1 MARIL
6 VQRINNM
13 NNWAQTA
20 LTSLINTWVNF
31 WFQDKNTVPLDV
43 MRIGLGFLMFF
54 NYGLYDP
61 ADIVTLYGEAGLFSQ
76 DVVPEMSQFYSFSLF
91 LFCEESWQLL
101 TLHYTFVFLFLLFCI
116 GWKMS
121 WIKWIVFIA
130 HLSYMNRNPFASYG
144 VDAVLVTL
152 LFLLCIAPIGSAL
165 SLDRLVRIKKYRVK
179 NGSEE
184 GLALPTSQIGFACQ
198 RLLQFQMVVIYFS
211 SGTEKL
217 QGKMWWAGEAPWYA
231 MVNYS
236 TAFFPVGLFAEHFWL
251 VNLMAYG
258 TLLIEISYAF
268 LIWGIKTRPYLLAA
282 ALFLHFAIAILL
294 GMYFFAAVMTVGH
307 LVFMRR
313 VWYLQGERWLCK
325 RFNAIRNRPHILSQ
339 Q

>member
-1 MARIL
+1 
-6 VQRINNM
+6 
-13 NNWAQTA
+13 
-20 LTSLINTWVNF
+20 
-31 WFQDKNTVPLDV
+31 
-43 MRIGLGFLMFF
+43 
-54 NYGLYDP
+54 
-61 ADIVTLYGEAGLFSQ
+61 
-76 DVVPEMSQFYSFSLF
+76 
-91 LFCEESWQLL
+91 
-101 TLHYTFVFLFLLFCI
+101 
-116 GWKMS
+116 
-121 WIKWIVFIA
+121 
-130 HLSYMNRNPFASYG
+130 MNRNPFASYG

-165 SLDRLVRIKKYRVK
+165 SLDRLIRIKKHNVK
-179 NGSEE
+179 NGSNV

-211 SGTEKL
+211 SGIEKL

-258 TLLIEISYAF
+258 TLFIEISYAF
-268 LIWGIKTRPYLLAA
+268 LIWGVKTRPYLLAA

-294 GMYFFAAVMTVGH
+294 GMYFFAAVMAVGH

-313 VWYLQGERWLCK
+313 AWYLRGGRWLYK
-325 RFNAIRNRPHILSQ
+325 RFNAIGGRTHILSPK
-339 Q
+339 